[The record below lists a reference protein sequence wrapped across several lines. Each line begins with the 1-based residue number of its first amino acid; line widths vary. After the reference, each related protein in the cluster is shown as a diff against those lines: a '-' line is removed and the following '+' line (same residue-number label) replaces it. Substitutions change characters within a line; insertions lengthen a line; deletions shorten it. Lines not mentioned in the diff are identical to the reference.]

1 MGTVTTGD
9 RIRYYLMKWIDKL
22 FGLPVEESPVEKVI
36 EHLPKDGEVD
46 KVYQAR
52 WVWYHTIL
60 AVEIFFT
67 NILLIAILIVVSV
80 K

>member
-1 MGTVTTGD
+1 M
-9 RIRYYLMKWIDKL
+9 
-22 FGLPVEESPVEKVI
+22 GLPVSESPVEKVI
-36 EHLPKDGEVD
+36 DKLPHDGEVE

-67 NILLIAILIVVSV
+67 NILLVAILIVVSV

>member
-1 MGTVTTGD
+1 
-9 RIRYYLMKWIDKL
+9 MKWVDKL
-22 FGLPVEESPVEKVI
+22 FGLPVEDSPVEKVI
-36 EHLPKDGEVD
+36 ERLPQDGEVN
-46 KVYQAR
+46 KVYEAR

-67 NILLIAILIVVSV
+67 NILLLAILIVLSV

>member
-1 MGTVTTGD
+1 MSWIKKLMG
-9 RIRYYLMKWIDKL
+9 M
-22 FGLPVEESPVEKVI
+22 PVEVSPVEKI
-36 EHLPKDGEVD
+36 IDKLPQEGEVD

-60 AVEIFFT
+60 AVEIAFT
-67 NILLIAILIVVSV
+67 NILLLAILVVLSF

>member
-1 MGTVTTGD
+1 
-9 RIRYYLMKWIDKL
+9 MKWMNKL
-22 FGLPVEESPVEKVI
+22 FGIPVSESPVEKVI
-36 EHLPKDGEVD
+36 EKLPENVDEVY
-46 KVYQAR
+46 KAR

-67 NILLIAILIVVSV
+67 NILLVAILIVVSV

>member
-1 MGTVTTGD
+1 
-9 RIRYYLMKWIDKL
+9 MKWINKL
-22 FGLPVEESPVEKVI
+22 FGMPVEVSPVEKVI
-36 EHLPKDGEVD
+36 EKLPHDGEVE

-60 AVEIFFT
+60 AVEIAFT
-67 NILLIAILIVVSV
+67 NILLLAILVVMSF

>member
-1 MGTVTTGD
+1 M
-9 RIRYYLMKWIDKL
+9 
-22 FGLPVEESPVEKVI
+22 GLPVEQSPVEKVI
-36 EHLPKDGEVD
+36 SKLPESEEVD

-60 AVEIFFT
+60 AIEIAFT
-67 NILLIAILIVVSV
+67 NVLLILILFVLAF

>member
-1 MGTVTTGD
+1 MNWLD
-9 RIRYYLMKWIDKL
+9 NLISKK
-22 FGLPVEESPVEKVI
+22 
-36 EHLPKDGEVD
+36 HNGEVE

-67 NILLIAILIVVSV
+67 NILLAAILVAILV

>member
-1 MGTVTTGD
+1 MNWFNN
-9 RIRYYLMKWIDKL
+9 IIKKL
-22 FGLPVEESPVEKVI
+22 ERPVEENPIDKAIVEK
-36 EHLPKDGEVD
+36 LPQDGEVN

-60 AVEIFFT
+60 AIEIGFT
-67 NILLIAILIVVSV
+67 NVLLLLILFVLAF

>member
-1 MGTVTTGD
+1 MGWMSK
-9 RIRYYLMKWIDKL
+9 LM
-22 FGLPVEESPVEKVI
+22 GLPVEQSPVEKI
-36 EHLPKDGEVD
+36 IDKLPETDEVD

-60 AVEIFFT
+60 AAEIAFT
-67 NILLIAILIVVSV
+67 NILLLAILVVLGF

>member
-1 MGTVTTGD
+1 MSWIKKLMG
-9 RIRYYLMKWIDKL
+9 M
-22 FGLPVEESPVEKVI
+22 PVEVSPVEKVI
-36 EHLPKDGEVD
+36 DKLPQDGEVE

-60 AVEIFFT
+60 AVEIAFT
-67 NILLIAILIVVSV
+67 NILLLAILVVLSF

>member
-1 MGTVTTGD
+1 VNLFKTITTKAAAQLEKPLEDNPLD
-9 RIRYYLMKWIDKL
+9 RVIT
-22 FGLPVEESPVEKVI
+22 EKGI
-36 EHLPKDGEVD
+36 HPEVS
-46 KVYQAR
+46 KVYEAR

-67 NILLIAILIVVSV
+67 NILLLALIIVHIV

>member
-1 MGTVTTGD
+1 M
-9 RIRYYLMKWIDKL
+9 
-22 FGLPVEESPVEKVI
+22 ENSPVEKII
-36 EHLPKDGEVD
+36 EKIPETDEVD

-60 AVEIFFT
+60 AAEIFFT
-67 NILLIAILIVVSV
+67 NVLLIAILIVVSV

>member
-1 MGTVTTGD
+1 MES
-9 RIRYYLMKWIDKL
+9 MNWIEKARLAFSKKL
-22 FGLPVEESPVEKVI
+22 EAPVEENPLDKVIVEKGS
-36 EHLPKDGEVD
+36 HPEVN
-46 KVYQAR
+46 KVYEAR

-67 NILLIAILIVVSV
+67 NILLLAILLVLAF

>member
-1 MGTVTTGD
+1 MSWIKKLMG
-9 RIRYYLMKWIDKL
+9 M
-22 FGLPVEESPVEKVI
+22 PVEVSPVEKLI
-36 EHLPKDGEVD
+36 DRIPESDSLREEVD

-60 AVEIFFT
+60 AVEIAFT
-67 NILLIAILIVVSV
+67 NILLLAILVVLGF

>member
-1 MGTVTTGD
+1 
-9 RIRYYLMKWIDKL
+9 MKWVQKL
-22 FGLPVEESPVEKVI
+22 LGLPVESSPVEKIV
-36 EHLPKDGEVD
+36 EHLPSDGEVN
-46 KVYQAR
+46 KVYEAR

-67 NILLIAILIVVSV
+67 NILLLAILVVVSL

>member
-1 MGTVTTGD
+1 M
-9 RIRYYLMKWIDKL
+9 
-22 FGLPVEESPVEKVI
+22 GLPVENSPVEKMI
-36 EHLPKDGEVD
+36 DKLPESEEVD

-60 AVEIFFT
+60 AGEIFLT
-67 NILLIAILIVVSV
+67 NILLIALIIVVGL

>member
-1 MGTVTTGD
+1 MRWRHNGVSMNLLD
-9 RIRYYLMKWIDKL
+9 RWITRK
-22 FGLPVEESPVEKVI
+22 GQHE
-36 EHLPKDGEVD
+36 EVD
-46 KVYQAR
+46 KIYQAR

-67 NILLIAILIVVSV
+67 NILLGAILIAILV

>member
-1 MGTVTTGD
+1 MG
-9 RIRYYLMKWIDKL
+9 M
-22 FGLPVEESPVEKVI
+22 PVSESPVEKVI
-36 EHLPKDGEVD
+36 DSIDNENVDVEVE

-60 AVEIFFT
+60 AVEIFCT
-67 NILLIAILIVVSV
+67 NILLIAILVVLSL

>member
-1 MGTVTTGD
+1 MGW
-9 RIRYYLMKWIDKL
+9 LNKL
-22 FGLPVEESPVEKVI
+22 FGLPVESSPIEKVI
-36 EHLPKDGEVD
+36 DKLPESEEVD

-60 AVEIFFT
+60 AVEIAFT
-67 NILLIAILIVVSV
+67 NVLLILILFVLAF

>member
-1 MGTVTTGD
+1 MDYITGEH
-9 RIRYYLMKWIDKL
+9 RLVSWLNRL
-22 FGLPVEESPVEKVI
+22 FGLPVEESPVEKMI
-36 EHLPKDGEVD
+36 DKLPHDGEVE

-60 AVEIFFT
+60 AAEIFFT

>member
-1 MGTVTTGD
+1 M
-9 RIRYYLMKWIDKL
+9 RWIDQL
-22 FGLPVEESPVEKVI
+22 MGLPVENSPVEKMI
-36 EHLPKDGEVD
+36 DKLPESEEVD

-60 AVEIFFT
+60 AGEIFLT
-67 NILLIAILIVVSV
+67 NILLIALIIVVGL